1 MAAHADDSDHGCQG
15 QRFLATMFLQSHT
28 IAPLVEIH
36 PSAQCC
42 AAIRTGR
49 NDETRA
55 IYEKNVPEILTMCV
69 VHFTIH
75 PKSSKCPRNSN
86 HTWFISYYSVNLR
99 LCPTICMVGTRMM
112 TDDDG
117 IPTTY
122 VVDLY
127 IIE

>member
-1 MAAHADDSDHGCQG
+1 M
-15 QRFLATMFLQSHT
+15 
-28 IAPLVEIH
+28 
-36 PSAQCC
+36 
-42 AAIRTGR
+42 
-49 NDETRA
+49 
-55 IYEKNVPEILTMCV
+55 PEILTMCV

-75 PKSSKCPRNSN
+75 RNSLKFTKCARKSN
-86 HTWFISYYSVNLR
+86 HSVVHFVNFIKNSVNLR

>member
-1 MAAHADDSDHGCQG
+1 M
-15 QRFLATMFLQSHT
+15 
-28 IAPLVEIH
+28 
-36 PSAQCC
+36 
-42 AAIRTGR
+42 
-49 NDETRA
+49 N
-55 IYEKNVPEILTMCV
+55 EKNENNAPEILTVCV

-75 PKSSKCPRNSN
+75 RNSLKCARKSN
-86 HTWFISYYSVNLR
+86 HSVVHFVNFSEFE
-99 LCPTICMVGTRMM
+99 IVSNHMYGWN